1 MAGVIAV
8 QRSGEPGADGADFW
22 IRGKSTFSGATGAL
36 IILDGVEISASELN
50 ALDPEV
56 IESFSILKDATATA
70 LYGTRGAN
78 GVMIVTTKNGERL
91 DKPIINVRV
100 EGSMSQMT
108 RVPEMVDG
116 VTYMN
121 LFNEAVSRP
130 NCLTEPYSAD
140 KIEGTKKG

>member
-1 MAGVIAV
+1 M
-8 QRSGEPGADGADFW
+8 
-22 IRGKSTFSGATGAL
+22 
-36 IILDGVEISASELN
+36 DGVEISASELN

-130 NCLTEPYSAD
+130 NCLSNH
-140 KIEGTKKG
+140 ILQKKLRVQKKD